1 MLRVIAG
8 LFAALFLSVVH
19 ASPVISQP
27 PPYVNPKVSGADVTY
42 SCNPVITTPGFPA
55 RLTKDACLEAFET
68 IAQDNFHG
76 STNMRLVENGLS
88 TNGYPNYLVY
98 HDFCYQSFPGDT
110 SCPAMEKNKSLGS
123 LNNSES
129 GETKTCP
136 PDGAPDYKE
145 GPTDYVNEDG
155 SIVTDVC
162 VPKWDVC
169 PLGYMKFAVQT
180 LPGQPAQ
187 CVPVDCPAAGSR
199 SNFWAVGP
207 KVGVDFVGTYCDGQC
222 AYSVG
227 AGDVPYNNAR
237 NISGTSLGSVCGQ
250 GPTKDQAW
258 ATPEA
263 SEDCVTATLSS
274 GATFIKCESESSPEP
289 EPEPDPTEPGGPLD
303 MVGNEDDPNKL
314 FPQAPTDDC
323 TLSGDTI
330 TCVGTNITDTLN
342 SNAENREKFDA
353 ERHNKNLEAQIAIAE
368 FQDQRAQER
377 AAQVSA
383 DGAAN
388 TQAIITAIGGGSP
401 SSGAGE
407 DELTEIYAPE
417 SDIDQLDGAINSAV
431 EQLKAGQDA
440 LDEGIAEGLSKY
452 EPQSSAWSQFKTLPN
467 VLPGVALCE
476 PFVLG
481 TEEHNFRLDLCP
493 YNEIIKQAIGFMFV
507 FLTALRLFY
516 QLNGVIRNAAFAQ
529 S

>member
-8 LFAALFLSVVH
+8 LFAALFLSAAH

-27 PPYVNPKVSGADVTY
+27 PPYVQPKVNVTDVYQCKSVY
-42 SCNPVITTPGFPA
+42 STTPIPTAESQAGCYPILDARYKEIWPTRTFTDCDFRAPTYYCDVQVPA
-55 RLTKDACLEAFET
+55 DPSNGVFDPYTIPDA
-68 IAQDNFHG
+68 
-76 STNMRLVENGLS
+76 
-88 TNGYPNYLVY
+88 
-98 HDFCYQSFPGDT
+98 
-110 SCPAMEKNKSLGS
+110 SLGTIGKTAG
-123 LNNSES
+123 SE
-129 GETKTCP
+129 TLTCP
-136 PDGAPDYKE
+136 PDAMPDYKV
-145 GPTDYVNEDG
+145 GPTVYVGRDG
-155 SIVTDVC
+155 STAENVC
-162 VPKWDVC
+162 IPKWDVC

-227 AGDVPYNNAR
+227 AGDVPYDNAR

-263 SEDCVTATLSS
+263 SEDCVTASLSN
-274 GATFIKCESESSPEP
+274 GATFIKCESEGSPEP
-289 EPEPDPTEPGGPLD
+289 EPEPDPTEPGGPLN

-314 FPQAPTDDC
+314 FPEAPTDDC

-342 SNAENREKFDA
+342 SNAQNREKFDA
-353 ERHNKNLEAQIAIAE
+353 ERHNKNLEAQVAIAE
-368 FQDQRAQER
+368 FQDERAQQR

-388 TQAIITAIGGGSP
+388 TQAIITAIGGGMP
-401 SSGAGE
+401 GSGAGN
-407 DELTEIYAPE
+407 DDLTEIYAPE
-417 SDIDQLDGAINSAV
+417 SDIDQLDGVINSAV

-452 EPQSSAWSQFKTLPN
+452 EPQSAAWSEFKTLPN

-516 QLNGVIRNAAFAQ
+516 QLNGVIRNAAFAKA
-529 S
+529 

>member
-8 LFAALFLSVVH
+8 LFAALFLSVAH

-27 PPYVNPKVSGADVTY
+27 PPYVNPKNTAADIFCITATRLSVCDQEFSDIESALQYVEQSAPEGVYRATDWIQVSDPVTCAKTYPDSCTTTYYYSADFRYEVGNTWFKQY
-42 SCNPVITTPGFPA
+42 KPVI
-55 RLTKDACLEAFET
+55 
-68 IAQDNFHG
+68 
-76 STNMRLVENGLS
+76 
-88 TNGYPNYLVY
+88 
-98 HDFCYQSFPGDT
+98 
-110 SCPAMEKNKSLGS
+110 SLFS
-123 LNNSES
+123 SDDS
-129 GETKTCP
+129 YICP

-250 GPTKDQAW
+250 GPIKDQAW

-314 FPQAPTDDC
+314 FPEAPTDDC

-342 SNAENREKFDA
+342 SNAQNREKFDA
-353 ERHNKNLEAQIAIAE
+353 ERHNKNLEAQVAIAE

-377 AAQVSA
+377 AAQVSS

-388 TQAIITAIGGGSP
+388 TQAIITAIGGGMP
-401 SSGAGE
+401 GSGAGN
-407 DELTEIYAPE
+407 DDLTEIYAPE
-417 SDIDQLDGAINSAV
+417 SDIDQLDGVINSAV

-452 EPQSSAWSQFKTLPN
+452 EPQSAAWSEFKTLPN
-467 VLPGVALCE
+467 LLPGVALCE